1 MARAKADAGKPAG
14 WLVYL
19 LRCADGS
26 LYTGITNDLP
36 QRLEA
41 HQSGKG
47 ARYTRARLPV
57 ELLYSEGA
65 PDRSAATKRETAIKG
80 LSRVKKLALVE
91 SAKG

>member
-1 MARAKADAGKPAG
+1 MGRAKQGVAGPAG
-14 WLVYL
+14 WLVYV

-57 ELLYSEGA
+57 ELIYSEPA

-80 LSRVKKLALVE
+80 LSRVKKLGLVE

>member
-1 MARAKADAGKPAG
+1 MGRTKADPASVAG

-57 ELLYSEGA
+57 ELIYSEPA